1 MKKEVIYSHDIL
13 RGKVK
18 YRPVMVETKKKK
30 RFVNNKKKE
39 QMKIL
44 IIFETFQNSLDK
56 NYSVKQMGCL
66 LTMAKGL

>member
-13 RGKVK
+13 RGKIK
-18 YRPVMVETKKKK
+18 DRPGMVETKKK
-30 RFVNNKKKE
+30 RFVNNNKQKE

-56 NYSVKQMGCL
+56 NHSVKQMGL
-66 LTMAKGL
+66 PVDNG